1 LKVALTFYEKR
12 RFSNHADVTLHC
24 CGFSQLCNMP
34 DSDDTGSS
42 REPTPEVRLHTPA
55 SSPPPPTPLRPTP
68 INNITKLARS
78 KGPAVL
84 FKDFEQLGGDYFKT
98 FEESFN
104 ALSMAHWHPPM
115 NDFTIPRTPKQD
127 RAIVRV
133 LVAAFKDMSYALD
146 TPDNAYRKRF
156 TPGTSVC
163 YAGWT
168 IEACAWMVVVSL
180 Q

>member
-1 LKVALTFYEKR
+1 M
-12 RFSNHADVTLHC
+12 S
-24 CGFSQLCNMP
+24 GP
-34 DSDDTGSS
+34 DDTTYS
-42 REPTPEVRLHTPA
+42 REFTPEIHLNTPD
-55 SSPPPPTPLRPTP
+55 SSPPPHNLLRPAP

-84 FKDFEQLGGDYFKT
+84 FKDFEQVGSDYFKT
-98 FEESFN
+98 FEDSFN
-104 ALSMAHWHPPM
+104 ALGMAHWHPPM

-127 RAIVRV
+127 QAIVRV
-133 LVAAFKDMSYALD
+133 LVTAFKDMSYALD

-180 Q
+180 HRTLISHEIH